1 MAKRINIRGVI
12 VGSAYDTEW
21 AADYIQRGIFTPESA
36 FRRALAEAG
45 GEPVEIYISSQG
57 GDIVAG
63 GEIRNAI
70 AEYPGEKCVI
80 VGAFA
85 ASMAANIALT
95 AGCPVKAF
103 SNSIF
108 LYHGAWSVCIGGSG
122 AMEDEARI
130 LDQINEPI
138 KEALVAHGIPRG
150 TVERGFSEGRAYTM
164 NAREALAYGIV
175 DEIIDG
181 AGETPATIDP
191 DALGEVLAA
200 NGSALPVAAA
210 VAAVAWQSADIGA
223 DTHAQLFDLQDRVAQ
238 AEQLIEAQAKNID
251 DKAAIIKGLR
261 DDNHAIRSDLD
272 AARADLANANAALET
287 ANAERDTLRDELARS
302 RAAHAALTGRVLA
315 PQGDAA
321 KAPQTWPE
329 AVRALGLDE
338 ALSRFPALA
347 ADYRKAHAKPI

>member
-12 VGSAYDTEW
+12 VGSAYDTGW
-21 AADYIQRGIFTPESA
+21 AADYIQRGIFTPEST
-36 FRRALAEAG
+36 FRKALAEAG

-57 GDIVAG
+57 GDVAAG

-122 AMEDEARI
+122 AMEDAARI

-181 AGETPATIDP
+181 TGEAPETIDE
-191 DALGEVLAA
+191 DALNGVLAA
-200 NGSALPVAAA
+200 NDSALPVAAA
-210 VAAVAWQSADIGA
+210 AAWQSADIGA
-223 DTHAQLFDLQDRVAQ
+223 DTHAQLFDLEDRVAQ
-238 AEQLIEAQAKNID
+238 ADALIETLTANLDEAN
-251 DKAAIIKGLR
+251 AATETARTALAEMERER
-261 DDNHAIRSDLD
+261 DAVRSE
-272 AARADLANANAALET
+272 LANANAALET

-302 RAAHAALTGRVLA
+302 RAAHAALTGRVLNPA
-315 PQGDAA
+315 PAA
-321 KAPQTWPE
+321 DKPQTWPE

>member
-21 AADYIQRGIFTPESA
+21 AADYIQRGIFTPEST
-36 FRRALAEAG
+36 FRKALAEAG

-57 GDIVAG
+57 GDVVAG

-181 AGETPATIDP
+181 TGEAPETIDE
-191 DALGEVLAA
+191 DALNGVLAA
-200 NGSALPVAAA
+200 NDSALPVAAA
-210 VAAVAWQSADIGA
+210 VAWQSADMDA
-223 DTHAQLFDLQDRVAQ
+223 DTHGQLFALQDRVKQ
-238 AEQLIEAQAKNID
+238 ADALIESLTANLEEERTGRD
-251 DKAAIIKGLR
+251 AAANSLSAVETER
-261 DDNHAIRSDLD
+261 DAIR
-272 AARADLANANAALET
+272 A
-287 ANAERDTLRDELARS
+287 ELAETKASLEAATAKAETLSAELDRS

-315 PQGDAA
+315 PKGGAD
-321 KAPQTWPE
+321 KPQTWPE
-329 AVRALGLDE
+329 AVRALGLD
-338 ALSRFPALA
+338 AAISRYPDLA
-347 ADYRKAHAKPI
+347 AEYRRTHARKIG

>member
-1 MAKRINIRGVI
+1 MAKRISIRGVI

-57 GDIVAG
+57 GDVVAG

-108 LYHGAWSVCIGGSG
+108 LYHGAWSVCMGGSG

-138 KEALVAHGIPRG
+138 KEALVAHGVPRG

-164 NAREALAYGIV
+164 GAREALAYGIV

-181 AGETPATIDP
+181 AGEAPATIDP

-210 VAAVAWQSADIGA
+210 AAWQGADIGA
-223 DTHAQLFDLQDRVAQ
+223 DTHAELFDLQDRVAQ
-238 AEQLIEAQAKNID
+238 ADELIASLTANLDEAR
-251 DKAAIIKGLR
+251 AALAGAQGER
-261 DDNHAIRSDLD
+261 D
-272 AARADLANANAALET
+272 AARADLASANAALET
-287 ANAERDTLRDELARS
+287 ANAERDTLRGELARS
-302 RAAHAALTGRVLA
+302 RAAHAALTGRVLNPA
-315 PQGDAA
+315 QESA
-321 KAPQTWPE
+321 KPQTWPE

-338 ALSRFPALA
+338 ALKRHPALA
-347 ADYRKAHAKPI
+347 AEYRNAHRKPI

>member
-21 AADYIQRGIFTPESA
+21 AADYIQRGIFTPEST
-36 FRRALAEAG
+36 FRKALAEAG

-57 GDIVAG
+57 GDVVAG

-181 AGETPATIDP
+181 TGEAPETIDE
-191 DALGEVLAA
+191 DALNGVLAA
-200 NGSALPVAAA
+200 NDSALPVAAA
-210 VAAVAWQSADIGA
+210 AAWQSADMDA
-223 DTHAQLFDLQDRVAQ
+223 DTHSQLFDLQDRVKQ
-238 AEQLIEAQAKNID
+238 ADALIESLTANLDEKTAEHAAAVASLAD
-251 DKAAIIKGLR
+251 AEKA
-261 DDNHAIRSDLD
+261 
-272 AARADLANANAALET
+272 LAETKAALEAAT
-287 ANAERDTLRDELARS
+287 AKAETLSAELDRS

-315 PQGDAA
+315 PKGGAD
-321 KAPQTWPE
+321 KPQTWPE

-338 ALSRFPALA
+338 AISRYPDLA
-347 ADYRKAHAKPI
+347 AEYRRTHARKIG

>member
-21 AADYIQRGIFTPESA
+21 AADYIQRGIFTPEST
-36 FRRALAEAG
+36 FRKALAEAD

-57 GDIVAG
+57 GDVVAG

-122 AMEDEARI
+122 AMEDESRI

-181 AGETPATIDP
+181 MGEAPETIDE
-191 DALGEVLAA
+191 DALNDVLAA
-200 NGSALPVAAA
+200 NDSALPVAAA
-210 VAAVAWQSADIGA
+210 AAWQSADMDA
-223 DTHAQLFDLQDRVAQ
+223 DTHGQLFALQDRVKQ
-238 AEQLIEAQAKNID
+238 ADALIESLTKNLD
-251 DKAAIIKGLR
+251 ESRAEHAAAVASL
-261 DDNHAIRSDLD
+261 AD
-272 AARADLANANAALET
+272 AEKTLAETKAALEAAT
-287 ANAERDTLRDELARS
+287 AKADALAADLDRS

-315 PQGDAA
+315 PKGGAD
-321 KAPQTWPE
+321 KPQTWPE
-329 AVRALGLDE
+329 AVRSLGLD
-338 ALSRFPALA
+338 AAISRYPDLA
-347 ADYRKAHAKPI
+347 AEYRRTHARKIG